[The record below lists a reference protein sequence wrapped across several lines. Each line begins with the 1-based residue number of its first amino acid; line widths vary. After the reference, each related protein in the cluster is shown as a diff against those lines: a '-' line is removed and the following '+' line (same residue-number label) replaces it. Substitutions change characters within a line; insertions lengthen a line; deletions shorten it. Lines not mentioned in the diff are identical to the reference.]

1 MGKWGVGEMG
11 AGTGGGSGKEGKESG
26 SAAVDTPGSAEKQP
40 RAPRVVLFQG
50 DSPQGLSRICL
61 EQCRELQ
68 ASVNEKAASSRIKVM
83 SRGFWGSA
91 SSRLAVELRQ

>member
-1 MGKWGVGEMG
+1 MGNRGAGEMG

-26 SAAVDTPGSAEKQP
+26 SAAVDTPGSAE
-40 RAPRVVLFQG
+40 VVLFQG
-50 DSPQGLSRICL
+50 DSPQGLSHICL
-61 EQCRELQ
+61 EQRRELQ
-68 ASVNEKAASSRIKVM
+68 GSVNEKAASSRIKVM